1 MDLIVKDE
9 SPAQISD
16 RIKDLLYVKSAEHV
30 ANLKPSVANSLF
42 ADVEAESEPEV
53 ETEPSAETEVVDSE
67 PEETTEEE

>member
-9 SPAQISD
+9 SPSQISD

-42 ADVEAESEPEV
+42 ADAEVEV
-53 ETEPSAETEVVDSE
+53 ETEVEQPSAETEVVDSE

>member
-1 MDLIVKDE
+1 MDELMDLIVKDE

-42 ADVEAESEPEV
+42 IMIPLECQGLYG
-53 ETEPSAETEVVDSE
+53 
-67 PEETTEEE
+67 

>member
-1 MDLIVKDE
+1 MNLIVKDE

-30 ANLKPSVANSLF
+30 ANLKPSVANSVF
-42 ADVEAESEPEV
+42 ADI
-53 ETEPSAETEVVDSE
+53 ETETSAETEVIDSE